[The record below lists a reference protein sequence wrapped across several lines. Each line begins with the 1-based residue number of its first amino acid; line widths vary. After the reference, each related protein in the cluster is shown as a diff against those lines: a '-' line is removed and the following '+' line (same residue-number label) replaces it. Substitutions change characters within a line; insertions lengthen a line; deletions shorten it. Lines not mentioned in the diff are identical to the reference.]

1 MSLSSKAQS
10 ISDSDIQTVIE
21 TLQSDWL
28 TTGPKVEEFES
39 AFADF
44 VGSKEAVAVSNGT
57 AALHATMHALEIGEG
72 DEVLV
77 PTMTFAASA
86 NCVLYQG
93 GTPVF
98 VDVDGDTLLLD
109 PTLLEEKINQTTKAI
124 IAVDYCGQP
133 CDYDILRAFVV
144 G

>member
-10 ISDSDIQTVIE
+10 ISDSDIQAVIE

-28 TTGPKVEEFES
+28 TTGPKVEEFEA

-57 AALHATMHALEIGEG
+57 AALHAAMHALEIGEG

-86 NCVLYQG
+86 NCER
-93 GTPVF
+93 
-98 VDVDGDTLLLD
+98 DCIISLL
-109 PTLLEEKINQTTKAI
+109 
-124 IAVDYCGQP
+124 
-133 CDYDILRAFVV
+133 
-144 G
+144 